1 MSLFGAL
8 YIGDSGLR
16 TSQNALHTVAHNLSN
31 ISTNGYVRQQV
42 ANTDNHY
49 SSVGRNAAG
58 YNMQSGNG
66 ASYAEC
72 RHVRDAFLDATYRS
86 EKGRLEYYDTSYGV
100 MAHIEDVLGELDAAA
115 FKGSLEGLWIAMQQL
130 STSPNDVTNISLF
143 VAKAAQFAEN
153 ATAVYSS
160 LVEYQDNLN
169 RQVINAVKEI
179 NSIGKQIHELN
190 KQIAKIEAGDIEGAN
205 DLRDKR
211 DLLLDQLSGY
221 GNITYQEDSAGIV
234 TVQFNYN
241 DFITQG
247 QAFEMAMLV
256 DEDTGYVTPY
266 WKQNVIYTEDRN
278 GNKVPNYEGAKVFDV
293 TEEIS
298 SKRDT
303 DTGSLRALLLA
314 RGDHR
319 ATYVDLET
327 GMCNERKLDALDIS
341 RSQYDEKKGLEY
353 YNKFISQS
361 CMMNIEAEFDNI
373 VHMVV
378 TQINQTFAE
387 VAAQNPASGYL
398 LNADGTP
405 MQLFLKNET
414 PAYEKVVLTNT
425 EEQELRA
432 QGAKLVQIYDKN
444 GQPVAHTFWKYI
456 EEDPD
461 VPFSLYNC
469 ANIRI
474 NEKLVQVPSL
484 LGFKMEEDSVD
495 YQTIGKALVNTFQ
508 NTTIYLNPNAT
519 APSTIESCYTDLMS
533 QVASSG
539 FIFYELAEFEK
550 LEVES
555 ADNERQTVIGVSS
568 DDELEHMIMY
578 QNAYNAASRYINVIN
593 DMLETLLGMAG

>member
-1 MSLFGAL
+1 MSLFGSL

-31 ISTNGYVRQQV
+31 ISTPGYVRQQV
-42 ANTDNHY
+42 ANTDTQY
-49 SSVGRNAAG
+49 SSVGTTAAG
-58 YNMQSGNG
+58 RKMLSGFG
-66 ASYAEC
+66 ATYAEC
-72 RHVRDAFLDATYRS
+72 RHVRDVFLDATYRS
-86 EKGRLEYYDTSYGV
+86 ENGRLEYYDKSYAV
-100 MAHIEDVLGELDAAA
+100 MTHIEDVLGELDAAA
-115 FKGSLEGLWIAMQQL
+115 FKGSLEGLWVAMQQL
-130 STSPNDVTNISLF
+130 STSPNDVTNISLL
-143 VAKAAQFAEN
+143 VSKAAQFAEN

-169 RQVINAVKEI
+169 RQVINSVKEI
-179 NSIGKQIHELN
+179 NSIGQQIHELN
-190 KQIAKIEAGDIEGAN
+190 KQIVKIESGDIEGAN

-211 DLLLDQLSGY
+211 DLLLDELSGY

-234 TVQFNYN
+234 TVQFNHN

-247 QAFEMAMLV
+247 QAFEMSMLV

-266 WKQNVIYTEDRN
+266 WKQNVIYMEDGD
-278 GNKVPNYEGAKVFDV
+278 GNKVPNYESAKVFDV

-303 DTGSLRALLLA
+303 DVGSLRALLLA
-314 RGDHR
+314 RGDHA

-341 RSQYDEKKGLEY
+341 RSQFNEEQGLKYYD
-353 YNKFISQS
+353 KFIKNSS
-361 CMMNIEAEFDNI
+361 MMNIEAEFDNI

-378 TQINQTFAE
+378 TLVNQTLAE
-387 VAAQNPASGYL
+387 TAAQNPASGYL
-398 LNADGTP
+398 LNADGSP
-405 MQLFLKNET
+405 MQMFLKNES

-425 EEQELRA
+425 EEKELRD
-432 QGAKLVQIYDKN
+432 QGAKLVQIYGED
-444 GQPVAHTFWKYI
+444 GHPIEHTFWKFI

-461 VPFSLYNC
+461 VPFSLYNS

-484 LGFKMEEDSVD
+484 LGFKMEDDSVD
-495 YQTIGKALVNTFQ
+495 YKTIGNALVNTFQ
-508 NTTIYLNPNAT
+508 NNTIYLNPNAT

-533 QVASSG
+533 QVANSG

-593 DMLETLLGMAG
+593 SMLDTLLSMAS

>member
-31 ISTNGYVRQQV
+31 ISTPGYVRQQV
-42 ANTDNHY
+42 ANTDTHY

-58 YNMQSGNG
+58 YKMLSGNG
-66 ASYAEC
+66 ATYAEC
-72 RHVRDAFLDATYRS
+72 RHVRDAFLDATYR
-86 EKGRLEYYDTSYGV
+86 EENGRLEFYDKSYAV
-100 MAHIEDVLGELDAAA
+100 MTQIEDILGELDAAA
-115 FKGSLEGLWIAMQQL
+115 FKGSLEGLWTAMQQL
-130 STSPNDVTNISLF
+130 STSPNDVTNISLL
-143 VAKAAQFAEN
+143 VSKAAQFAEN

-160 LVEYQDNLN
+160 FVEYQDNLN
-169 RQVINAVKEI
+169 RQIINSVKEI
-179 NSIGKQIHELN
+179 NSIGQQIHTLN
-190 KQIAKIEAGDIEGAN
+190 KQIAKIESGDIEGAN

-211 DLLLDQLSGY
+211 DLLLDKLSGY

-234 TVQFNYN
+234 TVQFNHN

-247 QAFEMAMLV
+247 QAFEMSMLV

-266 WKQNVIYTEDRN
+266 WKQNVIFTEDRY
-278 GNKVPNYEGAKVFDV
+278 GNKTADYDSAKVFDV

-303 DTGSLRALLLA
+303 DVGSLRALLLA
-314 RGDHR
+314 RGDHA

-327 GMCNERKLDALDIS
+327 GMCNEAKLDALDILKS
-341 RSQYDEKKGLEY
+341 EYDEEQGLKY
-353 YNKFISQS
+353 YDKFISNS

-373 VHMVV
+373 VHKVV
-378 TQINQTFAE
+378 TLINQTLAE
-387 VAAQNPASGYL
+387 TAAQNPASGYL
-398 LNADGTP
+398 LNEDGTP
-405 MQLFLKNET
+405 MQMFLKNET
-414 PAYEKVVLTNT
+414 SAYEKVVLTNT
-425 EEQELRA
+425 EEQELRE
-432 QGAKLVQIYDKN
+432 QGAKLVQIYGED
-444 GQPVAHTFWKYI
+444 GHPIEHTFWKFI
-456 EEDPD
+456 EEDPE

-484 LGFKMEEDSVD
+484 LGFKKEDDSVD
-495 YQTIGKALVNTFQ
+495 YKLIGDALVNTFQ
-508 NTTIYLNPNAT
+508 NNTIYLNPNAT

-533 QVASSG
+533 TVANSG
-539 FIFYELAEFEK
+539 FVFYELSEYEK

-593 DMLETLLGMAG
+593 DMLETLLAMAG

>member
-31 ISTNGYVRQQV
+31 ISTPGYVRQQV
-42 ANTDNHY
+42 ANTDTQY
-49 SSVGRNAAG
+49 SSVGTTAAG
-58 YNMQSGNG
+58 RKMLSGFG
-66 ASYAEC
+66 ATYAEC

-86 EKGRLEYYDTSYGV
+86 ENGRLQYYDKSYAV
-100 MAHIEDVLGELDAAA
+100 MAHIEDTLGELDAAA
-115 FKGSLEGLWIAMQQL
+115 FKGSLEGLWTAMQQL
-130 STSPNDVTNISLF
+130 STSPNDVVNISLL
-143 VAKAAQFAEN
+143 VSKAAQFAEN

-160 LVEYQDNLN
+160 FVEYQDNLN

-179 NSIGKQIHELN
+179 NSIGQQIHELN
-190 KQIAKIEAGDIEGAN
+190 KQIVKIESGDIEGAN

-211 DLLLDQLSGY
+211 DLLLDKLSGY

-234 TVQFNYN
+234 TVQFNHN

-247 QAFEMAMLV
+247 QAFEMSMLV

-266 WKQNVIYTEDRN
+266 WKQNVIYQEDRF
-278 GNKVPNYEGAKVFDV
+278 GNKVPNYESAKVFDV

-303 DTGSLRALLLA
+303 DVGSLRALLLA
-314 RGDHR
+314 RGDHA

-341 RSQYDEKKGLEY
+341 KSQYDEEQGLKY
-353 YNKFISQS
+353 YDKFIKNS

-378 TQINQTFAE
+378 TLVNQTLAE
-387 VAAQNPASGYL
+387 TAAKNPASGYL
-398 LNADGTP
+398 LNDDGTP

-432 QGAKLVQIYDKN
+432 QGAKLVQIYGED
-444 GQPVAHTFWKYI
+444 GHPVEHTFWKFI

-461 VPFSLYNC
+461 IPFSLYNS

-484 LGFKMEEDSVD
+484 LGFKMEDDSVD
-495 YQTIGKALVNTFQ
+495 YKTIGNALVNTFQ
-508 NTTIYLNPNAT
+508 NNTIYLNPNAT

-533 QVASSG
+533 QVANSG
-539 FIFYELAEFEK
+539 FVFYELAEFEK

-593 DMLETLLGMAG
+593 DMLDTLLSMAS